1 MYKIPLLLILFWSS
15 VASAGV
21 VNVEFKFTPYVGD
34 PAKSDLVETVPGK
47 ARVFINN
54 VLLAEQE
61 VSKDNVPVL
70 FDEREIS
77 PSVWVPANSLGAAL
91 RKGKN
96 TIRIEFAPSDAKKP
110 YNAQLRWLSVMD
122 QSTEKSEGGR
132 YEATNQS
139 GEGRED
145 KKTTGKVVLQRE
157 FVADFAADL
166 PWHHYP
172 PVASLSD
179 EDKRSL
185 ALFVKKR
192 ADAFKPGFADIYA
205 LLGKDRHVNL
215 DDLKKAKCLDKAY
228 AAGIRV
234 AAPDRNKLDFTMT
247 GNPEVVVSLKDGAP
261 LYPFDEKS
269 FARIKGDEA
278 QMCAA
283 MALSMAFPPRL
294 VVVRSPSGD
303 WEVAY

>member
-1 MYKIPLLLILFWSS
+1 MYRIPLLLILFWSS
-15 VASAGV
+15 VASAEV

-34 PAKSDLVETVPGK
+34 PAKSDQVETVPGN

-54 VLLAEQE
+54 VLIAEKE
-61 VSKDNVPVL
+61 VHKDKVPVL

-77 PSVWVPANSLGAAL
+77 PSVWVPASSLGAAL

-96 TIRIEFAPSDAKKP
+96 SIRIEFVPTDANKP
-110 YNAQLRWLSVMD
+110 YNAQLSWLSVMN
-122 QSTEKSEGGR
+122 QSTEKSEGGHF
-132 YEATNQS
+132 EATNQS
-139 GEGRED
+139 REGHED
-145 KKTTGKVVLQRE
+145 KKATGKVVLQRE

-166 PWHHYP
+166 PWHHFP

-185 ALFVKKR
+185 SLLVKKR
-192 ADAFKPGFADIYA
+192 AEAFKPGFTDIYK
-205 LLGKDRHVNL
+205 LLPKDRSL
-215 DDLKKAKCLDKAY
+215 DINEIKKGKCLDQAY

-234 AAPDRNKLDFTMT
+234 AAPARDQLDFTIT
-247 GNPEVVVSLKDGAP
+247 GNQEVVVSLKDGAA

-269 FARIKGDEA
+269 FERIKDYDA
-278 QMCAA
+278 MMCATIV
-283 MALSMAFPPRL
+283 LSMAFPPRL
-294 VVVRSPSGD
+294 VVVRSPSGA

>member
-15 VASAGV
+15 VASAEV

-34 PAKSDLVETVPGK
+34 PAKSDQVETVPGN

-61 VSKDNVPVL
+61 VRKDNVPVL

-77 PSVWVPANSLGAAL
+77 PSVWVPATSLGGAL

-96 TIRIEFAPSDAKKP
+96 TIRIEFVPSDAGKP
-110 YNAQLRWLSVMD
+110 YNAQLRWVSVMD
-122 QSTEKSEGGR
+122 QSTEKSEDGH
-132 YEATNQS
+132 YKSTNQS
-139 GEGRED
+139 GEGHED
-145 KKTTGKVVLQRE
+145 KKALGKVMFQRE
-157 FVADFAADL
+157 FVADFAVDL

-172 PVASLSD
+172 PVTSLSD

-185 ALFVKKR
+185 ALLVKKR
-192 ADAFKPGFADIYA
+192 AEAFKPGFADIYA
-205 LLGKDRHVNL
+205 LLGKDPHVKL
-215 DDLKKAKCLDKAY
+215 DELKKAKCLDQAY

-234 AAPDRNKLDFTMT
+234 AAPAVNQLAFAMT
-247 GNPEVVVSLKDGAP
+247 GNPEVVVNRKDGAA

-269 FARIKGDEA
+269 FERIKGDEA

-294 VVVRSPSGD
+294 VVVRSPSGT

>member
-1 MYKIPLLLILFWSS
+1 MYKITLLLLLFWSS
-15 VASAGV
+15 AAAAEV

-34 PAKSDLVETVPGK
+34 PVKSDQVETVPGK

-54 VLLAEQE
+54 VLSAEQE
-61 VSKDNVPVL
+61 VRKDKVPVL

-77 PSVWVPANSLGAAL
+77 PSVWVPANSLGAVL

-96 TIRIEFAPSDAKKP
+96 TIRIEFAPTDVKTP
-110 YNAQLRWLSVMD
+110 YNARLHWLSVMD

-132 YEATNQS
+132 FEATNQS
-139 GEGRED
+139 GEGNEE
-145 KKTTGKVVLQRE
+145 KKAAGRIVLQRE

-179 EDKRSL
+179 EDKKNL
-185 ALFVKKR
+185 ARLVKKR
-192 ADAFKPGFADIYA
+192 AEAFTPGFADIYA
-205 LLGKDRHVNL
+205 LLGKDRHVNMEE
-215 DDLKKAKCLDKAY
+215 LKKAKCLDQAY

-234 AAPDRNKLDFTMT
+234 AAPALNQLEFAIT
-247 GNPEVVVSLKDGAP
+247 GNPEVVITLKNGAA
-261 LYPFDEKS
+261 LFPFDEKS

-294 VVVRSPSGD
+294 AVVRSPSGA

>member
-1 MYKIPLLLILFWSS
+1 LLLILFWSS
-15 VASAGV
+15 LASAEV
-21 VNVEFKFTPYVGD
+21 VNVEFKFTPYLGD
-34 PAKSDLVETVPGK
+34 PAKSDQVETVPGN

-61 VSKDNVPVL
+61 VRKDKVPVL

-96 TIRIEFAPSDAKKP
+96 TIRIEFVPTDAKKP

-122 QSTEKSEGGR
+122 QSSEKSEGGR

-139 GEGRED
+139 GEGHEN
-145 KKTTGKVVLQRE
+145 KKAKGKIVLQRE

-185 ALFVKKR
+185 ALLVKKR
-192 ADAFKPGFADIYA
+192 AEAFKPGFANIYK
-205 LLGKDRHVNL
+205 LLPKDRSL
-215 DDLKKAKCLDKAY
+215 DLNEIKKGKCLDKAY

-234 AAPDRNKLDFTMT
+234 AAPDLNQLDFATT
-247 GNPEVVVSLKDGAP
+247 GNPEVVVRRKDGAA

-269 FARIKGDEA
+269 FARIKDDDA
-278 QMCAA
+278 RMCATIV
-283 MALSMAFPPRL
+283 LSMAFPPRL
-294 VVVRSPSGD
+294 VVVRSPSGA

>member
-1 MYKIPLLLILFWSS
+1 MYKITLLLLLFWSS
-15 VASAGV
+15 AAAAEV

-34 PAKSDLVETVPGK
+34 PVKSDQVETVPGK

-54 VLLAEQE
+54 VLSAEQE
-61 VSKDNVPVL
+61 VRKEMVPVL

-77 PSVWVPANSLGAAL
+77 PSVWVPANSLGAVL

-96 TIRIEFAPSDAKKP
+96 TLRIEFAPVDAKKT
-110 YNAQLRWLSVMD
+110 YNARLHWLSVMD

-132 YEATNQS
+132 FEATNQS
-139 GEGRED
+139 GEGNEE
-145 KKTTGKVVLQRE
+145 KKAAGRIVLQRE

-179 EDKRSL
+179 EDKKNL
-185 ALFVKKR
+185 ARLVKKR
-192 ADAFKPGFADIYA
+192 AEAFTPGFADIYA
-205 LLGKDRHVNL
+205 LLGKDRHVNMEE
-215 DDLKKAKCLDKAY
+215 LKKAKCLDQAY

-234 AAPDRNKLDFTMT
+234 AAPALNQLEFAIT
-247 GNPEVVVSLKDGAP
+247 GNPEVVITLKNGAA
-261 LYPFDEKS
+261 LFPFDEKS

-294 VVVRSPSGD
+294 AVVRSPSGA

>member
-15 VASAGV
+15 TAAAGV
-21 VNVEFKFTPYVGD
+21 VNVEFKFTPYLGD
-34 PAKSDLVETVPGK
+34 PAKSDQVETVPGK

-54 VLLAEQE
+54 VLSAEQE
-61 VSKDNVPVL
+61 VRQDNVPVL

-77 PSVWVPANSLGAAL
+77 PSLWVPAKSLGAAL

-96 TIRIEFAPSDAKKP
+96 TIRIEFAPTDAKKS

-122 QSTEKSEGGR
+122 RSTEKSEGGR

-139 GEGRED
+139 NEGRED
-145 KKTTGKVVLQRE
+145 KKATGKVVFQRE

-172 PVASLSD
+172 PVASLRD
-179 EDKRSL
+179 EDKKSL
-185 ALFVKKR
+185 ALLVKKR
-192 ADAFKPGFADIYA
+192 AEAFRPGFAEIYE
-205 LLGKDRHVNL
+205 LLAKDRSL
-215 DDLKKAKCLDKAY
+215 DLNEMKKAGCLDQAY

-234 AAPDRNKLDFTMT
+234 ATPARDQLEFAMT
-247 GNPEVVVSLKDGAP
+247 GNPEVVVGLKDGTA
-261 LYPFDEKS
+261 LYPFDENS
-269 FARIKGDEA
+269 FSRIKSDEA
-278 QMCAA
+278 RMCAA
-283 MALSMAFPPRL
+283 IALSMAFPPRL
-294 VVVRSPSGD
+294 VVVRSPTGA

>member
-1 MYKIPLLLILFWSS
+1 MYRIPLLLILFWSS
-15 VASAGV
+15 VAAAEV

-34 PAKSDLVETVPGK
+34 PAKSDQVETVPGN

-54 VLLAEQE
+54 VLIAEKE
-61 VSKDNVPVL
+61 VSKDKVPVL
-70 FDEREIS
+70 FDEREIA
-77 PSVWVPANSLGAAL
+77 PSVWVPASSLGAAL

-96 TIRIEFAPSDAKKP
+96 SIRIEFVPTDANKP

-122 QSTEKSEGGR
+122 QSTEKSEGGHF
-132 YEATNQS
+132 EATNQS
-139 GEGRED
+139 GEGHED
-145 KKTTGKVVLQRE
+145 KKATGKVVVQRE

-172 PVASLSD
+172 PVTSLSD

-185 ALFVKKR
+185 SLLVKKR
-192 ADAFKPGFADIYA
+192 AEAFKPGFADIYK
-205 LLGKDRHVNL
+205 LLPKDRSL
-215 DDLKKAKCLDKAY
+215 DINEIKKGKCLDQAY

-234 AAPDRNKLDFTMT
+234 AAPARDQLDFTIT
-247 GNPEVVVSLKDGAP
+247 GNQEVVISLKDGAA

-269 FARIKGDEA
+269 FERIKDYDA
-278 QMCAA
+278 MMCATIV
-283 MALSMAFPPRL
+283 LSMAFPPRL
-294 VVVRSPSGD
+294 VVVRSPSGA